1 MKLVIIKC
9 VVTEKKRYFPHV
21 ENGEYE
27 YISSAVV
34 RRS

>member
-9 VVTEKKRYFPHV
+9 VVEKKRYFPHV
-21 ENGEYE
+21 ENGENE